1 MTKNPFASRLKS
13 FKKYLRRNSLD
24 GAVIHDEYNIRAL
37 TGVEIDTG
45 VLVVESRESAPLV
58 LYTDFRYIFYVKRC
72 APFIEARD
80 VKKLSLLFKRVG
92 YESSISHKQFT
103 ALEKKFKGVEFV
115 DVSEELSEL
124 RSVKTR
130 TEINAI
136 RAAARLNAVIWEM
149 AKAKFTAGMTERDM
163 ARIIRTLMIEKGDG
177 EAFPTI
183 VSIGK
188 NAAECHHCPDDTRWD
203 GREPVLVDMGVKL
216 CGYASDMTRNLI
228 SEKMSGLYKKV
239 YGIVER
245 AQKKAICAARPGLS
259 AKDLDGVARKVI
271 ARSGYAKAFGHSL
284 GHGVGLEIHEA
295 PFASKKSDA
304 VLKPGM
310 VITIEPG
317 IYLDGKLGV
326 RIEDLVLITE
336 QGCEILSIHYEN

>member
-1 MTKNPFASRLKS
+1 
-13 FKKYLRRNSLD
+13 
-24 GAVIHDEYNIRAL
+24 
-37 TGVEIDTG
+37 
-45 VLVVESRESAPLV
+45 
-58 LYTDFRYIFYVKRC
+58 
-72 APFIEARD
+72 
-80 VKKLSLLFKRVG
+80 
-92 YESSISHKQFT
+92 
-103 ALEKKFKGVEFV
+103 
-115 DVSEELSEL
+115 
-124 RSVKTR
+124 
-130 TEINAI
+130 
-136 RAAARLNAVIWEM
+136 
-149 AKAKFTAGMTERDM
+149 
-163 ARIIRTLMIEKGDG
+163 
-177 EAFPTI
+177 
-183 VSIGK
+183 
-188 NAAECHHCPDDTRWD
+188 
-203 GREPVLVDMGVKL
+203 MGVKL

-245 AQKKAICAARPGLS
+245 AQKKAICAASPGLS
-259 AKDLDGVARKVI
+259 AKDLDSVARKVI